1 MCRGNTEHW
10 VSELPSALLGLRASL
25 RQDTQISAAEM
36 VYGEAIRL
44 PGDFFQPNTREISD
58 TPNFLHELRNKIVKL
73 SSVPKRNIKQG
84 KIFVHPELNDCS
96 HVFVRCDFVTK
107 PLTPPYTGPYKVIH
121 KTDKYFKILQ
131 GESVK
136 IISIDRLKPAFMLET
151 DEQANATNK
160 VVLPDHPV
168 VTNKATMNVNN
179 EPKVTRS
186 GRIVKPVVRFAQ

>member
-1 MCRGNTEHW
+1 M
-10 VSELPSALLGLRASL
+10 
-25 RQDTQISAAEM
+25 
-36 VYGEAIRL
+36 
-44 PGDFFQPNTREISD
+44 
-58 TPNFLHELRNKIVKL
+58 
-73 SSVPKRNIKQG
+73 
-84 KIFVHPELNDCS
+84 
-96 HVFVRCDFVTK
+96 TK

-151 DEQANATNK
+151 DEQAYATNK